1 MFLISTS
8 FLVRFEN
15 GCSLSSLHHV
25 ESVHDGPNPADDS
38 TVELAEAH
46 SEGNAEE
53 LLLVA
58 AGGGGEH
65 GSGTG
70 HEDVGDQAEN
80 GAHLSKLNHGFLA
93 LHAANITAT
102 FVTHLVF
109 QKRFLFL

>member
-8 FLVRFEN
+8 LASSEN

-25 ESVHDGPNPADDS
+25 ESVHDGPNPTDDS
-38 TVELAEAH
+38 AIPLAEAH
-46 SEGNAEE
+46 SEGDAEE

-65 GSGTG
+65 GSATG
-70 HEDVGDQAEN
+70 HEDVGDQAKN
-80 GAHLSKLNHGFLA
+80 SACLSKLNHGFLA